1 MRILILLTILSIPN
15 ISHAVSGPWPAPNT
29 LEADGIEQGQK
40 KGIGSVTLI
49 GPDSVTVSS
58 YHTTT
63 IRYTVGPAGLAKGGS
78 VLVGMRHMQHL
89 ACPPQIAEPQ
99 MAGYVTLAGDHVNS
113 LTLDIP
119 TRQHFPAGRFF
130 AWQHIVRATN
140 IGEPLPPGAIIDFI
154 LGDTSGGG
162 PGMLAQPF
170 DETHYGFKAHV
181 DTDASDV
188 FLPLADTPTIKIVAD
203 SATAI
208 TAITPSDA
216 VMGED
221 TWCLVRAEDAYGN
234 PADSFRGTV
243 VLTSKGLGDATL
255 SHAFTEADQGVYRFE
270 NIRFSKSG
278 THTIDAKSS
287 DFHDASNPVIVT
299 KSAPDELLLWGD
311 LHGHTLFSDGRGT
324 VEEFYDFADRVA
336 GLDFCAVTDH
346 AFQIRDEMW
355 EHTKKAT
362 NAALRPGQFITFHAF
377 EWSGVSP
384 LGGDHNVFF
393 LEDDP
398 PIYRS
403 TLMYDKRSYQM
414 QHDAPKQE
422 NIELVYAEM
431 LQRLKDKNIFCIP
444 HYGGRRGNPGHHHP
458 NVQRMIEVFSEH
470 RRSEDWSSQFLT
482 QGYRLGIMA
491 STDGHYGNPGY
502 GFLRYSNEAQAL
514 SDMEIGMAAVAVYA
528 PERSRESIF
537 KSLYDRRVYA
547 TSGDRIILDFSVEG
561 HPMGSEITC
570 DTAPTMR
577 VNATGTAAINRVEFK
592 KNGVVLHVVNPN
604 YPTLKDLI
612 WKDPIFK
619 PGETAHY
626 YVRIVQDNG
635 EEAISSPVWVN

>member
-1 MRILILLTILSIPN
+1 MRIYILLLFLSVLN
-15 ISHAVSGPWPAPNT
+15 SSHAISGPWPTPNT
-29 LEADGIEQGQK
+29 LEADGIEQGKK

-49 GPDSVTVSS
+49 GPESVTVRS
-58 YHTTT
+58 YHTWTL
-63 IRYTVGPAGLAKGGS
+63 RYTVGPAGLAKGGR
-78 VLVGMRHMQHL
+78 VLVGMRHMQHM
-89 ACPPQIAEPQ
+89 ACLPQITEPQ
-99 MAGYVTLAGDHVNS
+99 EAGYVTLAGDHIQS

-119 TRQHFPAGRFF
+119 TAQELFRGRFF

-140 IGEPLPPGAIIDFI
+140 TGEPLTPGAVIDFV

-162 PGMLAQPF
+162 PGMQVQPF
-170 DETHYGFKAHV
+170 DETHYGFKVHV
-181 DTDASDV
+181 DADGDDV
-188 FLPLADTPTIKIVAD
+188 LLPMPNTPTIEIVAD
-203 SATAI
+203 TAKAI
-208 TAITPSDA
+208 TAITPSNA
-216 VMGED
+216 VVGEE

-234 PADSFRGTV
+234 PAASFRGTV
-243 VLTSKGLGDATL
+243 ILSSKGLGNAKL
-255 SHAFTEADQGVYRFE
+255 SHTFTEADQGVYRFE
-270 NIRFSKSG
+270 NIQFVKSG
-278 THTIDAKSS
+278 TYTIEAKST
-287 DFHDASNPVIVT
+287 DFHDVSNPVKVAE
-299 KSAPDELLLWGD
+299 SAPEKLLLWGD

-324 VEEFYDFADRVA
+324 IEEFYDFADRVA

-346 AFQIRDEMW
+346 AFQVRDEMW

-403 TLMYDKRSYQM
+403 KLMYDKRNYQM
-414 QHDAPKQE
+414 QHDVPKQE
-422 NIELVYAEM
+422 TIEAVYAEM
-431 LQRLKDKNIFCIP
+431 LERVKDKNIFCIP
-444 HYGGRRGNPGHHHP
+444 HYGGRRGNPDHHNP
-458 NVQRMIEVFSEH
+458 KVQRMIEVFSEH
-470 RRSEDWSSQFLT
+470 RRSEAWVSQFLT

-502 GFLRYSNEAQAL
+502 GYLRYSNEEEAL

-547 TSGDRIILDFSVEG
+547 TSGDRIILDFNVDG
-561 HPMGSEITC
+561 HPMGSEFNSN
-570 DTAPTMR
+570 TAPTLS
-577 VNATGTAAINRVEFK
+577 VNATGTAPIRLVEFK
-592 KNGVVLHVVNPN
+592 KNGVTLQDVNPDSAS
-604 YPTLKDLI
+604 LKDLS

-619 PGETAHY
+619 PGETAY
-626 YVRIVQDNG
+626 YYIRIVQDNG